1 MSDSDATLRE
11 LKVISKI
18 LLLSNSQAV
27 KKEIEKICGSDARK
41 KMWVLTDGVRMPA
54 AIATDAKVTT
64 MAVSTFLN
72 AGEAAGLIKYKRGE
86 PPRRILDYVPPEWI
100 ELLQG
105 SESTLEGQ
113 GAIGLGSSQ
122 GEKPSEGEHN
132 A

>member
-1 MSDSDATLRE
+1 VSDSDATLRE

-27 KKEIEKICGSDARK
+27 KKEIEKVCSSDARK
-41 KMWVLTDGVRMPA
+41 KMWVLADGARMPA
-54 AIATDAKVTT
+54 AIATEAKVTA

-72 AGEAAGLIKYKRGE
+72 AGEAAGLIQYKRGE

-105 SESTLEGQ
+105 TESTLEGQ
-113 GAIGLGSSQ
+113 QAAGSEDSKGGKQ
-122 GEKPSEGEHN
+122 GGGEQN